1 MGSKRSKKIILG
13 FLLPLVM
20 SLSSGIIIS
29 SWRSKYYFV
38 HIDSFEQEI
47 IESTYRIR
55 KSSKR
60 PDVDSILKIISSN
73 SANNITIIDVEVKI
87 NLLLSIKKIGNRQ
100 SKRDLDSLD
109 RESQFIDRSVV
120 EHDSTNS
127 SNDVTVSILVET
139 PKIENLKTT
148 TLTRDPQQDL
158 KAQIMARKA
167 NFMNEMFELQSDIE
181 GLKKQIWDRSS
192 NKNNIYDD
200 NNLEILKAQSSCLQK
215 ENQFVKHE
223 LQQKRLVIEKLLH
236 IKENSLGNNY

>member
-1 MGSKRSKKIILG
+1 M
-13 FLLPLVM
+13 
-20 SLSSGIIIS
+20 
-29 SWRSKYYFV
+29 
-38 HIDSFEQEI
+38 
-47 IESTYRIR
+47 
-55 KSSKR
+55 
-60 PDVDSILKIISSN
+60 
-73 SANNITIIDVEVKI
+73 KI

-100 SKRDLDSLD
+100 SKRELDSLD

>member
-1 MGSKRSKKIILG
+1 MGSKRSKKLILG

-20 SLSSGIIIS
+20 SLFSGIIIS

-60 PDVDSILKIISSN
+60 PDIDSILKIISSN
-73 SANNITIIDVEVKI
+73 SANNITITDVEVKI

-139 PKIENLKTT
+139 PKIENLKT
-148 TLTRDPQQDL
+148 
-158 KAQIMARKA
+158 
-167 NFMNEMFELQSDIE
+167 DIE

-200 NNLEILKAQSSCLQK
+200 NNLEILKAESSCLQK

-223 LQQKRLVIEKLLH
+223 LQQKRLVIEKRLY
-236 IKENSLGNNY
+236 IKQNSLGNNY

>member
-1 MGSKRSKKIILG
+1 MGSKRSKKLILG

-20 SLSSGIIIS
+20 SLFSGIIIS
-29 SWRSKYYFV
+29 SWGSKYYFV

-60 PDVDSILKIISSN
+60 PDIDSILKIISSN
-73 SANNITIIDVEVKI
+73 SANNITITDVEVKI

-139 PKIENLKTT
+139 PKIENLKT
-148 TLTRDPQQDL
+148 
-158 KAQIMARKA
+158 
-167 NFMNEMFELQSDIE
+167 DIE

-200 NNLEILKAQSSCLQK
+200 NNLEILKAESSCLQK

-223 LQQKRLVIEKLLH
+223 LQQKRLVIEKRLY
-236 IKENSLGNNY
+236 IKQNSLGNNY